1 MVFFAHTAA
10 IMRPGS
16 STLVAIDSDV
26 EVIQHVLISRYFT
39 AAAVVILLYDALLT
53 LNEEVS
59 GCKYSEDW
67 YLTHPM

>member
-1 MVFFAHTAA
+1 M
-10 IMRPGS
+10 
-16 STLVAIDSDV
+16 LVDIDSDI
-26 EVIQHVLISRYFT
+26 EVIQHVLISRYFA

-59 GCKYSEDW
+59 SCKYSEDW